1 MFRTTPLRIG
11 LICIR
16 SCVFQMQIVILC
28 RTFISILSL
37 ICKNLLYKRL
47 LVLIILRNPKD
58 VKDILWLLL
67 VMFGVMSS
75 DLLGFSR
82 HLKSYSFPIPTILP
96 GSWNSSFPYLLPSD
110 FGHIFIFYQFIVLQA
125 YSAWNNYSVSR
136 EILPSKQVILVQDS
150 FYQGIPLPPPSGQE
164 GGGGGKRF
172 WGVPSSE
179 VYHPLPVPQTGKR
192 VQ

>member
-1 MFRTTPLRIG
+1 
-11 LICIR
+11 
-16 SCVFQMQIVILC
+16 MQIVILC

-82 HLKSYSFPIPTILP
+82 HLRVILSQFPL
-96 GSWNSSFPYLLPSD
+96 SSRVVGIRPFLIYYRPISAI
-110 FGHIFIFYQFIVLQA
+110 FFIFYQFIVLQA

-150 FYQGIPLPPPSGQE
+150 FYQGIPLPPPSGQRR
-164 GGGGGKRF
+164 GGGQILGGSEFR
-172 WGVPSSE
+172 GVSSSSG
-179 VYHPLPVPQTGKR
+179 TSDR
-192 VQ
+192 